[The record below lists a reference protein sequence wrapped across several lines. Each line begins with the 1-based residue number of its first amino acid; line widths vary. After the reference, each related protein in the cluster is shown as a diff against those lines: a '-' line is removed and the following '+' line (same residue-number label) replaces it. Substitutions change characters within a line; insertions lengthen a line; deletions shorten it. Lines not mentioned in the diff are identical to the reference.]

1 MSMVSR
7 SGPGP
12 IPTSPQAG
20 APAIY
25 PQPWLAD
32 WEWKG
37 LKVSYVA
44 SRSSQD
50 GETCQ
55 GVAAQTGTDRA
66 LPVLLIHGFGA
77 CKEHWRHNLPEL
89 GRSRACY
96 AIDLVGFGASSKPPS
111 RLEGESEEL
120 GTLRYSIDLWADQV
134 AAFAREVIGTPV
146 QLVGNSIG
154 GVVALAAALRL
165 QGGAGQVILIDCAQ
179 RSLDDRRLGEQPALA
194 RIGRPLLKRLV
205 RQRWLTSRLFQWLA
219 NPGVVRRILA
229 LAYPSGHGIDA
240 ELVDL
245 LLTPARSQGAH
256 ESFRGFINL
265 FRDRL
270 APDLLSDLSIPVRL
284 LWGEADPW
292 EPVAEARR
300 WALTYPSV
308 RELRVLPG
316 LGHCPHDE
324 NPCQVNPVLDEWLA
338 WGDDQD

>member
-1 MSMVSR
+1 M
-7 SGPGP
+7 PP
-12 IPTSPQAG
+12 SPQEG
-20 APAIY
+20 AAAIY
-25 PQPWLAD
+25 PFPWLGCWD
-32 WEWKG
+32 WQG
-37 LKVSYVA
+37 LKVSYVGTRGQA
-44 SRSSQD
+44 LQT
-50 GETCQ
+50 GL
-55 GVAAQTGTDRA
+55 GVSAQTPPNRA

-111 RLEGESEEL
+111 RLDGESEVR
-120 GTLRYSIDLWADQV
+120 GALRYGIDFWADQV

-154 GVVALAAALRL
+154 GVVALAAAQRL
-165 QGGAGQVILIDCAQ
+165 QEDVGQVILIDCAQ
-179 RSLDDRRLGEQPALA
+179 RSLDDRRLGEQPPLS
-194 RIGRPLLKRLV
+194 RFSRPLLKRVV
-205 RQRWLTSRLFQWLA
+205 RQRWLTASLFQWLA

-245 LLTPARSQGAH
+245 LLTPARSPGAH

-270 APDLLSDLSIPVRL
+270 APDLLNDLSTPVRL
-284 LWGEADPW
+284 LWGEEDPW
-292 EPVAEARR
+292 EPVGEARR

-308 RELRVLPG
+308 QELRVLPG

-324 NPCQVNPVLDEWLA
+324 NPGLVNPVLEEWLT
-338 WGDDQD
+338 WGDDQG